1 MLSFSNFGSAPHQLS
16 RKMAA
21 AVQRIKELDPTL
33 EVDGEM
39 QADSALSY
47 KTLKEFFPFSELTGP
62 ANILV
67 FPNLSAA
74 NTAYKLMGEVGGA
87 EVIGPVLLGMRHP
100 VHVLQRGSTVQDAV
114 NLITIASLD
123 ASERGRA
130 QR

>member
-1 MLSFSNFGSAPHQLS
+1 MTLFFLPS
-16 RKMAA
+16 
-21 AVQRIKELDPTL
+21 IL

-47 KTLKEFFPFSELTGP
+47 RTLKEFFPFSELTGP